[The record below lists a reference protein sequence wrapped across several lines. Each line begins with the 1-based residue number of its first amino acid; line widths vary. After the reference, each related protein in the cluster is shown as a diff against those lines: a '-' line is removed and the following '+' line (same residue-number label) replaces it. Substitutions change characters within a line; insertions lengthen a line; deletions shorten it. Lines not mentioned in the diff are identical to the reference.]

1 MKPCPFFGCRDI
13 TEGEDSSGEVYY
25 VQCAKCK
32 ANIYLPWHPNIDEVK
47 KDVHWL
53 WNQGASTR
61 FLKARQTGA
70 TLITVTQKKLKSAMN
85 GDTQTNYRP
94 SNSSNGWTIQPFSLS
109 SKYFTQ

>member
-1 MKPCPFFGCRDI
+1 MKSCPFCGCRDI

-53 WNQGASTR
+53 WNQRAGFDWKGLWQG
-61 FLKARQTGA
+61 FLKG
-70 TLITVTQKKLKSAMN
+70 LAMSF
-85 GDTQTNYRP
+85 D
-94 SNSSNGWTIQPFSLS
+94 WVISLFRRE
-109 SKYFTQ
+109 K